1 MSIERELLQSILN
14 SVPFHSSHESLR
26 AKVEACLAKPE
37 AHQEIDLSKLQHD
50 DNCRYWKDEESCTCG
65 AVYYE
70 QLQVANER
78 VQVAN
83 SRIVE
88 LESKLAKPA
97 GDVTDT
103 LYAKIMNLQCHVPQD
118 ANINQRLAF
127 KEGHKQARHQATE
140 LICEMEADLAKPE
153 DSGMTVLDIQDDDA
167 LRFIQR
173 VLESD
178 APEADRNAARDKIVE
193 IRTRVREFAKPE
205 AEPVKLCFPTML
217 RKMWS
222 GGEVQK
228 WLDEQPPLYTSPR
241 PMQRLTS
248 EEISDLIDDHWE
260 GDNEAHFI
268 NAIMD
273 AMIEKN
279 K

>member
-1 MSIERELLQSILN
+1 MNRELLKKAL
-14 SVPFHSSHESLR
+14 
-26 AKVEACLAKPE
+26 EAIKFNDEWHTKHDEHNGYFDSTIHDVNYSAIKAIEAELAKPE
-37 AHQEIDLSKLQHD
+37 AHQEIDLNKLQHD

-140 LICEMEADLAKPE
+140 LICEMEAEL
-153 DSGMTVLDIQDDDA
+153 
-167 LRFIQR
+167 
-173 VLESD
+173 
-178 APEADRNAARDKIVE
+178 
-193 IRTRVREFAKPE
+193 AKPE
-205 AEPVKLCFPTML
+205 AEPFLFVRCITSSDDYWYEIACPSEKEAF
-217 RKMWS
+217 
-222 GGEVQK
+222 
-228 WLDEQPPLYTSPR
+228 PLYTSPR

-260 GDNEAHFI
+260 GDNEVHFI

-273 AMIEKN
+273 AITEKN
-279 K
+279 R